1 MRVLAIGLGGA
12 GARVVDKLY
21 DHDRRSRVCCM
32 NAVAIDIEP
41 NTLLQLRHLP
51 DAARIFF
58 PPIDPERPYDI
69 TRVIDIE
76 EVMTRIQRLD
86 TLEIDAILICS
97 GLGGNMIDFA
107 PIIVR
112 EVRQSYIEPIF
123 SLAILPQTNEGKKI
137 SAKAADDL
145 EHLREITDGVILFD
159 NETWHDKLKTSFSA
173 ATKEKTTLKNQTK
186 RRLPAF
192 PQNPRDMYD
201 LINERI
207 ARQVGLLLRAGE
219 FNESG
224 VDVAEVVLDAGEV
237 LNTLKGSGYVSI
249 GYAAE
254 PLPTSWLDVF
264 NRWRSSKYFIEG
276 SHQKAARIVS
286 LAKKAVYEEVS
297 IPADLTSADKAL
309 VLIAGPSAEL
319 SMKGFQTVRKW
330 IDRSIAGLEMRSGD
344 YPVKSTSYV
353 GIIVMLSGLYNIPR
367 VEELKEIRIEY
378 QLEREEEE
386 RKKQQSK
393 QPQPV
398 DTEREEDRW
407 AEEPDEDLPHA
418 GPYYPEEEDEMIRL
432 PADERDEM
440 ISLPGSKNRDG
451 SKDEKIETIPRAQ
464 HKDND
469 GAIVLPGKGDKK
481 EIDIT
486 RQTAVSSTPAPR
498 DGAFKPK
505 DMRVGNAPKEL
516 SVGGGFTADI
526 KQVLRPK
533 ESTMTG
539 ETISLKGAGQRPQEG
554 AFTGGEVQIGQ
565 RPPRPSDDLLGKTG
579 RGFDRGGGRP
589 KEVLPSRG
597 RLDVIDNTQQEPE
610 KKEKKG
616 DDDPDDDSIV
626 WIR

>member
-1 MRVLAIGLGGA
+1 
-12 GARVVDKLY
+12 
-21 DHDRRSRVCCM
+21 M

-69 TRVIDIE
+69 ARVIDVE

-97 GLGGNMIDFA
+97 GLGGNMIDFS
-107 PIIVR
+107 PTIVR
-112 EVRQSYIEPIF
+112 EVRKSYIEPIF
-123 SLAILPQTNEGKKI
+123 SLAILPQTNEGKKV

-145 EHLREITDGVILFD
+145 ELLREITDGVILFD
-159 NETWHDKLKTSFSA
+159 NETWHDKLKTSLTA
-173 ATKEKTTLKNQTK
+173 AAKEKTTLKSQTK

-224 VDVAEVVLDAGEV
+224 LDIAEVVLDAGEV

-254 PLPTSWLDVF
+254 PLPTSWLDIF

-309 VLIAGPSAEL
+309 VLIAGPSTEL

-344 YPVKSTSYV
+344 YPVKNTSYV
-353 GIIVMLSGLYNIPR
+353 GIIVMLSGLHNIPR

-393 QPQPV
+393 QPESV
-398 DTEREEDRW
+398 DTTEEESRW
-407 AEEPDEDLPHA
+407 TDEPEEDLPYTET
-418 GPYYPEEEDEMIRL
+418 YYPEEAEDEMIRV

-451 SKDEKIETIPRAQ
+451 SKDEKIETIPRAR
-464 HKDND
+464 HEDD
-469 GAIVLPGKGDKK
+469 GGAIILPGKGDKR

-486 RQTAVSSTPAPR
+486 RQTAVSSTPAPK

-505 DMRVGNAPKEL
+505 EMKAGNAPKEL
-516 SVGGGFTADI
+516 SVGGGFTADV
-526 KQVLRPK
+526 KPVQKPK
-533 ESTMTG
+533 ESSMTG
-539 ETISLKGAGQRPQEG
+539 GTVSLQGAGQRPQERT
-554 AFTGGEVQIGQ
+554 FTGSEVQIGQ
-565 RPPRPSDDLLGKTG
+565 RPPRPSDDLLSKAG

-597 RLDVIDNTQQEPE
+597 RLDVIDNPKQETE
-610 KKEKKG
+610 KKERKD
-616 DDDPDDDSIV
+616 DDDPEDDSIV
-626 WIR
+626 WIT